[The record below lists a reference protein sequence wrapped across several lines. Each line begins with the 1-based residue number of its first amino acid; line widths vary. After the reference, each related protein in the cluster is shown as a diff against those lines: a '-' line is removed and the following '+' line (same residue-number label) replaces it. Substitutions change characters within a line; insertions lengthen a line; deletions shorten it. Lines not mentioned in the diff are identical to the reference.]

1 MSKET
6 RIPFAEAI
14 SEPRLLKP
22 WVYGSSAKGLD
33 GMSMAQRVWLKVMY
47 GCDLDGVEQDDRGF
61 TELDYWAASQNRVV
75 LDPLGYIKSV
85 TPLAYVPQEYR
96 EVWGVCGV
104 RAGKTDRLAA
114 TITAYEAVCGGHESH
129 TRKGRPLICFQIAQD
144 IRMAKYS
151 LHSVRSILE
160 SMAFLK
166 TSSTDTWL
174 KNVTADRI
182 ELKNGV
188 TIATTPPT
196 VKSIR
201 GYDSPIGVL
210 DEIGVW
216 YQEADSA
223 NPDFEVYN
231 QVSSRQAQF
240 PNAKIVGISSPWN
253 RGGLLWKRYDAG
265 TNGCHVIC
273 ATCRKTGPKV
283 ACSECREARKEHAG
297 RLVLY
302 STTAISNPVVGKVW
316 LQAELNKNP
325 RAFERECLARFQDSL
340 SGFLSSALIE
350 KARAPGIISRPANK
364 KNFYIAA
371 IDPAFRRDA
380 FGFTIVHVEPE
391 KGVIQDYVHRWHD
404 PTGTPLNPAEIFPQ
418 IAQRLHEYGIRT
430 TYSDQYTL
438 EALQYLAQEF
448 GFGIE
453 EVTFSSE
460 SKAEIYGNLQQLL
473 NQGRLVLLDDPETIN
488 ELKSI
493 ERRNTQAGKVQIGAP
508 EGLYDD
514 MATVV
519 AIAAH
524 EAVWMLPKKFDDTK
538 PKKPVTIIEK
548 HIEHVAKKNR
558 FIRQQRAPIDDW

>member
-1 MSKET
+1 
-6 RIPFAEAI
+6 
-14 SEPRLLKP
+14 
-22 WVYGSSAKGLD
+22 
-33 GMSMAQRVWLKVMY
+33 MY
-47 GCDLDGVEQDDRGF
+47 GCPLSASVKDDRGWSQ
-61 TELDYWAASQNRVV
+61 LDYWASTQGHAK
-75 LDPLGYIKSV
+75 LDDLGYIKTV
-85 TPLAYVPQEYR
+85 TPLAYEPQEYK

-151 LHSVRSILE
+151 LHSIKSILE
-160 SMAFLK
+160 SMPFLNTGDK
-166 TSSTDTWL
+166 AKTWL
-174 KNVTADRI
+174 TNVTADR
-182 ELKNGV
+182 LDLRNGV

-240 PNAKIVGISSPWN
+240 PHAKIVGISSPWN
-253 RGGLLWKRYDAG
+253 RGGLLWSRFDAG
-265 TNGCHVIC
+265 TNGSLVYC
-273 ATCRKTGPKV
+273 TDCRRSGTIKPG
-283 ACSECREARKEHAG
+283 CSSCRAARLPHDG

-302 STTAISNPVVGKVW
+302 STTAVSNPSVSKAW
-316 LQAELNKNP
+316 LRGELNKNP

-350 KARAPGIISRPANK
+350 KARATGVISRPANK
-364 KNFYIAA
+364 KFFYVAA

-380 FGFTIVHVEPE
+380 FAFTIVHAEPDL
-391 KGVIQDYVHRWHD
+391 GIVQDYVQRWYD
-404 PTGTPLNPAEIFPQ
+404 PHGEPLDPKEIFPQ
-418 IAQRLHEYGIRT
+418 LAQRLHEYGIRT

-438 EALQYLAQEF
+438 EALQYLAQQHN
-448 GFGIE
+448 FGIE

-473 NQGRLVLLDDPETIN
+473 NQGRLVLLDDQDTIN

-493 ERRNTQAGKVQIGAP
+493 EKRVTQAGKIQIAAP
-508 EGLYDD
+508 EGLHDD
-514 MATVV
+514 LATVV

-524 EAVWMLPKKFDDTK
+524 EAVWMLPRKLAEQPK
-538 PKKPVTIIEK
+538 PRTMIEK
-548 HIEHVAKKNR
+548 HIEHVSK
-558 FIRQQRAPIDDW
+558 RAVARRMARATDDW

>member
-1 MSKET
+1 MAKET
-6 RIPFAEAI
+6 RIPFEEAI

-22 WVYGSSAKGLD
+22 WMD
-33 GMSMAQRVWLKVMY
+33 MMSLPQAVWLKAMY
-47 GCDLDGVEQDDRGF
+47 GCQLSDKIRDDRGF
-61 TELDYWAASQNRVV
+61 SELDYWASTQGFAKTDS
-75 LDPLGYIKSV
+75 LGFIKSI
-85 TPLAYVPQEYR
+85 TPLPYTPREYR

-114 TITAYEAVCGGHESH
+114 TVTAYEAVCGGHESH
-129 TRKGRPLICFQIAQD
+129 TRKGRPIICFQIAQD

-151 LHSVRSILE
+151 LHSVKGVLE

-166 TSSTDTWL
+166 TGTADSWIT
-174 KNVTADRI
+174 NITADRI

-253 RGGLLWKRYDAG
+253 RGGLLWARFDAG
-265 TNGCHVIC
+265 TNGRNVLCGD
-273 ATCRKTGPKV
+273 CRKGGPRV
-283 ACSECREARKEHAG
+283 NCQGCVTARLPHDS
-297 RLVLY
+297 RLILY
-302 STTAISNPVVGKVW
+302 STTAVSNPVVDRNW
-316 LQAELNKNP
+316 LRGEYNKNP

-350 KARAPGIISRPANK
+350 KARAVGITSRPADK
-364 KNFYIAA
+364 KFFYVAA

-380 FGFTIVHVEPE
+380 FGFTIVHVDP
-391 KGVIQDYVHRWHD
+391 KIGIVQDYTARWHD
-404 PTGTPLNPAEIFPQ
+404 PTGTPINPGDIFPQ

-430 TYSDQYTL
+430 VHSDQYTL
-438 EALQYLAQEF
+438 EALQYLAQQYSF
-448 GFGIE
+448 NIE

-473 NQGRLVLLDDPETIN
+473 NQERLSLLDDQETIN

-493 ERRNTQAGKVQIGAP
+493 ERRVTQAGKVQLAAP
-508 EGLYDD
+508 EGLHDD

-524 EAVWMLPKKFDDTK
+524 EAVWMLPKKEQQA
-538 PKKPVTIIEK
+538 PVPRTFIEK
-548 HIEHVAKKNR
+548 HLEHIANKNR
-558 FIRQQRAPIDDW
+558 FIRRQRAGDLDDW